1 MFYFIFSDLDNLK
14 TKYIENTKTL
24 KEMREM
30 KERYEIEIKDLEKI
44 KDTAVSIN
52 TKQKE
57 VEGNNNFFRFFRKV

>member
-1 MFYFIFSDLDNLK
+1 LFYFIFSDLDNLK